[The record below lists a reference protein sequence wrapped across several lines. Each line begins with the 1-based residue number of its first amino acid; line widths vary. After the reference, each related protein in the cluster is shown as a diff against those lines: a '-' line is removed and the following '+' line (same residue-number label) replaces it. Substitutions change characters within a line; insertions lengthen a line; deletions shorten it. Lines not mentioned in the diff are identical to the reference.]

1 MWGSHRK
8 GWIGRGLGM
17 RGSSP
22 SMVGCRCSCIRRGG
36 RFRRGEESSDG
47 RGKIDPIFIL
57 FLFSEDLNRGGS
69 GLKKKKKDR

>member
-17 RGSSP
+17 GEPSP

-47 RGKIDPIFIL
+47 WGKIDPIFIL
-57 FLFSEDLNRGGS
+57 FLFSEDLYRGGAVKEE
-69 GLKKKKKDR
+69 KKR